1 VVRTGGSGG
10 PPGWSPGKSG
20 GLPARQGGLRQHNLA
35 LVLQYIAAG
44 EPVSRAGIAAVT
56 GLTKTTVSSLVDD
69 LVSAGLVTELGP
81 EASGRIGRP
90 PSALVLNRSGFVGVG
105 LEINVDYIA
114 VCVANLVGEVRTLR
128 TRPRDNR
135 DQSPAKVLGR
145 AVRMTNNAIASAR
158 AAGLTVAGL
167 AVAVPGPVET
177 DRGLLRLAPNLGWVE
192 VPVAEILAG
201 RLAVPD
207 LPVLVDNEANLAALG
222 ELWYGGHDDLDDFVH
237 VSGEIGVGAGIV
249 VGGQLFRGVRGFAGE
264 VGHVTVQPD
273 GPRCRCG
280 ARGCLEQLA
289 GQEAILRAAGVA
301 GEAGTTLGQP
311 GGSVAELVARARAG
325 EPETLRAVESA
336 GRALGL
342 ALSATVN
349 LVDPG
354 TVVLG
359 GLYAFLEP
367 WLKEPLLAEL
377 SERAITQRWSPAR
390 VLASRLGPNAAV
402 RGATGAVVKRVLADP
417 AAVFAAAAH
426 RVAPTRPRTG

>member
-1 VVRTGGSGG
+1 VVKT
-10 PPGWSPGKSG
+10 G
-20 GLPARQGGLRQHNLA
+20 GLPARQEGLRQHNLA
-35 LVLQYIAAG
+35 LVAQCIAAG
-44 EPVSRAGIAAVT
+44 EPVSRAGIAAAT

-69 LVSAGLVTELGP
+69 LAGAGLVTELGP
-81 EASGRIGRP
+81 EASGKIGRP
-90 PSALVLNRSGFVGVG
+90 ASALALNRSVFVGIG
-105 LEINVDYIA
+105 LEINVDYLA
-114 VCVANLVGEVRTLR
+114 VCVANLVGEVRSLR

-135 DQSPAKVLGR
+135 GQSPARVLGR
-145 AVRMTNNAIASAR
+145 AVRMTNNAIAKAQ
-158 AAGLTVAGL
+158 AAGRTVAGL

-201 RLAVPD
+201 RLVAPD

-222 ELWYGGHDDLDDFVH
+222 ELWFGGHDDLDDFVH

-249 VGGQLFRGVRGFAGE
+249 IGGELFRGVRGFAGE

-301 GEAGTTLGQP
+301 GAAGTSLGQP
-311 GGSVAELVARARAG
+311 GGSVAELLARARAG
-325 EPETLRAVESA
+325 DAATVAAVAAA

-349 LVDPG
+349 VVDPG

-359 GLYAFLEP
+359 GLYASLEP
-367 WLKEPLLAEL
+367 WLRESLGAEL

-417 AAVFAAAAH
+417 SAVFAVAGH